1 MILVDTNVVSEL
13 MRTEPEP
20 AVVAWTRKQPSGTLY
35 FSSLNEAELR
45 YGAAIL
51 PQGRRRERLL
61 ANIEAMLGSVFGDR
75 VLTFDRAAALAY
87 GHVAALRHAAARHLD
102 PVDCLIAAIAHSHGL
117 AVATRNLSDFEC
129 MEVELVDPWIPP

>member
-1 MILVDTNVVSEL
+1 MDTNVVSEL
-13 MRTEPEP
+13 MLPEPEP
-20 AVVAWTRKQPSGTLY
+20 AVEAWARNQPAGTLY

-61 ANIEAMLGSVFGDR
+61 ANIEAMLGRAFGDR

-87 GHVAALRHAAARHLD
+87 DHVAALRHADGRHLD
-102 PVDCLIAAIAHSHGL
+102 PVDCLIAAIARSHDL

-129 MEVELVDPWIPP
+129 MEVELVDPWASP